1 MEVLEFK
8 NTISAEIMNS
18 IDEFNRVDNGEKVLV
33 NMKIGQKEIA
43 NGSTER

>member
-8 NTISAEIMNS
+8 NIISEIMNS
-18 IDEFNRVDNGEKVLV
+18 IDEFNRVDNDEKVLV

>member
-8 NTISAEIMNS
+8 NIISEIMNS
-18 IDEFNRVDNGEKVLV
+18 IDEFNRVDDEKVLV